1 MCIYYIIFFA
11 LDTNKVEKLKDINKI
26 YFQLVYI
33 VLFFWLEIRNLI
45 FFYFFSFSL
54 TLAFFV
60 MLNYNKKI
68 IMISKYK

>member
-54 TLAFFV
+54 TLAFFI
-60 MLNYNKKI
+60 MLNYDKN
-68 IMISKYK
+68 YNY